1 MKTAYTN
8 HLHNKAEF
16 ENVIKW
22 KADIAQIDAEIR
34 FTKQLLSSYMFEPRT
49 EILFEKSLKFQRKL
63 REITTD
69 LEEIKRNIKR
79 YEKASNPFF
88 LCEKT
93 FLYNAPTGQFSALK
107 SRFLNIYSTFY
118 KLKEE
123 VLTYMR
129 GVLNQNY
136 KTV

>member
-8 HLHNKAEF
+8 HLHNKTEF

-49 EILFEKSLKFQRKL
+49 EILFEKSLKFHRKL
-63 REITTD
+63 RVITTD

-107 SRFLNIYSTFY
+107 SRFLNIYSAFY

>member
-8 HLHNKAEF
+8 HLHNKTEF

-79 YEKASNPFF
+79 YEKGSNPFF

-107 SRFLNIYSTFY
+107 SRFLNIYSAFY